1 MRPKLELIPDLTL
14 QKSFQFL
21 KLETE
26 GFPHQWH
33 YHPEVELTYIIQG
46 RGIRYVGDNISSFE
60 EGDLVLL
67 GENLPHSWVS
77 QGEQVSRVQKALV
90 FQFPTRMIDFF
101 PELRNLSELL
111 SLAKNGFHFPSPN
124 YLLVKKMV
132 EFEQLTSNLQLYTL
146 FEILEML
153 AVSERIGL
161 SNTKPQTQN
170 AIAKELGRMEK
181 VRKFLDEHYH
191 ERLELDTMAM
201 MMHMTPAYFCRWFK
215 RTMGHTFITY
225 LNKLRIEHA
234 TRWLIGTE
242 KDVSEI
248 AYEVGFQ
255 NATHFNRVFRKE
267 KMTNPQSFRSIFK
280 NRN

>member
-1 MRPKLELIPDLTL
+1 MRPKLELIPDLSL

-46 RGIRYVGDNISSFE
+46 RGIRYVGDNISSFK

-77 QGEQVSRVQKALV
+77 QGEQVGKIQKALV
-90 FQFPTRMIDFF
+90 FQFPILLINFF
-101 PELRNLSELL
+101 PELRNLSEFMNQ
-111 SLAKNGFHFPSPN
+111 AKNGFHFPSPDN
-124 YLLVKKMV
+124 GLVKRMV
-132 EFEQLTSNLQLYTL
+132 EFETLTSNRQLYVL
-146 FEILEML
+146 FEILEIL
-153 AVSERIGL
+153 AISEKIPL
-161 SNTKPQTQN
+161 SNIEIQTQN
-170 AIAKELGRMEK
+170 TISKELGRMEQVK
-181 VRKFLDEHYH
+181 KFLHEHYNEH
-191 ERLELDTMAM
+191 LELDTMAT
-201 MMHMTPAYFCRWFK
+201 MMHMTPTYFCSWFK

-234 TRWLIGTE
+234 ARWLIGTD

-255 NATHFNRVFRKE
+255 NVTHFNRVFKKE
-267 KMTNPQSFRSIFK
+267 KMTNPQSFRAIFR

>member
-1 MRPKLELIPDLTL
+1 MKPKLELIPDLSL

-46 RGIRYVGDNISSFE
+46 RGIRYVGDNISSFK

-77 QGEQVSRVQKALV
+77 QGEQVGKIQKALV
-90 FQFPTRMIDFF
+90 FQFPILLTNFF
-101 PELRNLSELL
+101 PELRNLSEFMNQ
-111 SLAKNGFHFPSPN
+111 AKNGFHFPSPDN
-124 YLLVKKMV
+124 GLVKRMM
-132 EFEQLTSNLQLYTL
+132 EFEFLTSNRQLYLL
-146 FEILEML
+146 FEILEIL
-153 AVSERIGL
+153 AISEKVRL
-161 SNTKPQTQN
+161 SNIEIQTQN
-170 AIAKELGRMEK
+170 TISKELGRMEQVK
-181 VRKFLDEHYH
+181 KFLHEHYH
-191 ERLELDTMAM
+191 EHLELDTMAM
-201 MMHMTPAYFCRWFK
+201 MMHMTPTYFCSWCK

-234 TRWLIGTE
+234 ARWLIGTD

-255 NATHFNRVFRKE
+255 NVTHFNRVFKKE
-267 KMTNPQSFRSIFK
+267 KKTNPQSFRAIFK